1 MTSIVAYV
9 KPADPYS
16 MRLLEFLRRKNVSFT
31 KKVVTQEDSE
41 IYQEFVEV
49 TGEIEP
55 PILVVDGTVIGDY
68 EQVTS
73 LDLQGK
79 LDDYFR

>member
-1 MTSIVAYV
+1 MPSIVAYV

-31 KKVVTQEDSE
+31 KKIVSEDDPDL
-41 IYQEFVEV
+41 YQEFVTV
-49 TGEIEP
+49 TGEVDP
-55 PILVVDGTVIGDY
+55 PILVIGGEVIGDY
-68 EQVTS
+68 ERVTS

-79 LDDYFR
+79 FDDYL